1 MIFAFECD
9 SYSRDAMTNKEPSQ
23 STELKDLEKKLDQL
37 IELYNAVKKENDAL
51 RNRQDS
57 LIREKAQLVE
67 KTTLARNRVEAMISR
82 LKAMGQ
88 GS

>member
-1 MIFAFECD
+1 MAD
-9 SYSRDAMTNKEPSQ
+9 KEPSQ
-23 STELKDLEKKLDQL
+23 TSELRDLEKKLDKL
-37 IELYNAVKKENDAL
+37 IELYNAVKKENEAL

>member
-1 MIFAFECD
+1 MAD
-9 SYSRDAMTNKEPSQ
+9 KEPSQ
-23 STELKDLEKKLDQL
+23 SIELKDLEKKLDQL
-37 IELYNAVKKENDAL
+37 IELYNVVKKENDAL